1 VLSTAIRLIGGMKK
15 NALGLAGCAVFATL
29 TAVAIGL
36 LRWPLV
42 GVIIGL
48 GTMAIAAAWW
58 RLKP

>member
-1 VLSTAIRLIGGMKK
+1 MKK
-15 NALGLAGCAVFATL
+15 NALGLAACAVFVVL

-42 GVIIGL
+42 SVLLGL
-48 GTMAIAAAWW
+48 GAAAVAAAWW